1 MNYALFQK
9 QLEADLRIYSWDPS
23 SEQLAEIAREIARL
37 QPMDKAGARAI
48 VAGIC
53 PALLLT
59 TEGEDMSDLRTL
71 VALALAAAAKG

>member
-9 QLEADLRIYSWDPS
+9 QLEADLRIYSWGPS

-37 QPMDKAGARAI
+37 QPMDKASARAI